1 MPRVPRRA
9 SGPPG
14 EPRLVAY
21 LYIAPAFLFLCFVL
35 LVPLVMTA
43 GLSLFRWDGVGPLVF
58 VGLNNF
64 LDFAEDDLF
73 QAAMGNAVKLTL
85 FYSALPIIVGFL
97 LASSL
102 ARVRVRAMAPLRTL
116 LFLPAVVAPVVVAVR
131 WRLIY
136 EPTNG
141 LLNQLLTVVGAGGL
155 ARPWLGDFDLAL
167 PAVGIVA
174 TWMEYGLVM
183 VLFLAGIQKIPL
195 ELYDAARVD
204 GAGVVQEFFA
214 VTLPGL
220 RNELAV
226 AVVVTVIASF
236 RNFDLV
242 FNLSRGGPGT
252 STDVPVLEVYR
263 RGFLHGEVGSAAAIG
278 LTIAI
283 VVLLVTA
290 IMLAFARGRGE

>member
-1 MPRVPRRA
+1 M
-9 SGPPG
+9 
-14 EPRLVAY
+14 AY
-21 LYIAPAFLFLCFVL
+21 LYVAPAFLFLSFVL
-35 LVPLVMTA
+35 LVPLGMTA
-43 GLSLFRWDGVGPLVF
+43 GPSLVKWDGVGPMTF
-58 VGLNNF
+58 VGLDNY
-64 LDFAEDDLF
+64 LAFADDQLF
-73 QAAMGNAVKLTL
+73 QAAMGNAIRLTL
-85 FYSALPIIVGFL
+85 FYSALPIVIGFL
-97 LASSL
+97 LASAL
-102 ARVRVRAMAPLRTL
+102 ARIRVRVMTPLRTL
-116 LFLPAVVAPVVVAVR
+116 LFLPAVIAPVVVAVG

-136 EPTNG
+136 EPTSG
-141 LLNQLLTVVGAGGL
+141 ILNQFLASVGAGGL
-155 ARPWLGDFDLAL
+155 ALPWLGDFDLAL
-167 PAVGIVA
+167 PAVGVVA

-204 GAGVVQEFFA
+204 GAGLWQEFRA

-263 RGFLHGEVGSAAAIG
+263 RGFLHGEVGSGAAIG

-283 VVLLVTA
+283 VVLLLTA
-290 IMLAFARGRGE
+290 VMLGFSRRWAE